1 MEVVQ
6 RIDNGPQSVI
16 VYQERPSG
24 GYKHIIVQLFEYE
37 NFMGELGAHILSH
50 EPEEVVQEVIDELVD
65 NVLTDY
71 S

>member
-6 RIDNGPQSVI
+6 RLDNGSHTVV
-16 VYQERPSG
+16 VYKERPSG
-24 GYKHIIVQLFEYE
+24 GYQHIIVQLFEYE
-37 NFMGELGAHILSH
+37 NFMGELGAHILTH
-50 EPEEVVQEVIDELVD
+50 ESEESVQDVIDELVD